1 MTTAA
6 AGVEAGAR
14 PGLSRRMDGI
24 DDCSLRVI
32 KKLGDKTQAVAARA
46 ENVAMGPLSL
56 NAVTSTAA
64 LPLPLPLPLP
74 LWAGLTLAA
83 LVLAVC
89 ALVWLHW
96 GAGFMSRQARSRRP
110 VAHPVLLAREDFE
123 QALQDAAFDCDQ
135 SADGLCVL
143 LVNLDNL
150 DAVNQGYGH
159 QQADAL
165 IADATDRLLALCGP
179 STLMTR
185 LGGVDFVVL
194 ARMDEAA
201 ACTLAARL
209 CLGLTRPLFP
219 VPDRADASM
228 SCSVGLAVYPRHGA
242 RQRLV
247 DHAST
252 AMRQVKRAGGSD
264 YMVFDPKTAFDHR
277 EHAEL
282 VADLRQA
289 VAHGELELYY
299 QPKVDAR
306 SLQFTA
312 AEALLRWHHPRRGM
326 ISPSVFIPMAERY
339 GLIGVIGNWVIDDA
353 ARQAA
358 VWRSVGL
365 RMRVAINI
373 SAYQMRQDDLVDR
386 IDAALSRH
394 RLQPGRFTCE
404 ITESVAMED
413 TRVTQRSFERMR
425 QAGLHVSIDDF
436 GVGQASLSYLRRLP
450 AAELKIDASFVQD
463 LDSSADARAIVE
475 AVVSLAHALN
485 LKVVAEGVETEKQ
498 RDLLVKMACDEM
510 QGFLFARPM
519 TAKALTALASLDPDH
534 PPAEVHGF
542 RASLFHE
549 TAPQSI

>member
-1 MTTAA
+1 MRLPALDAA
-6 AGVEAGAR
+6 FE
-14 PGLSRRMDGI
+14 P
-24 DDCSLRVI
+24 
-32 KKLGDKTQAVAARA
+32 T
-46 ENVAMGPLSL
+46 
-56 NAVTSTAA
+56 A
-64 LPLPLPLPLP
+64 LPH
-74 LWAGLTLAA
+74 WVWLTLAMLSA
-83 LVLAVC
+83 AVAVL
-89 ALVWLHW
+89 LWMQTR
-96 GAGFMSRQARSRRP
+96 GRRP
-110 VAHPVLLAREDFE
+110 RGSSHSTNAMRPGVPGLVPREHFE
-123 QALQDAAFDCDQ
+123 QALENAVALCDQ
-135 SADGLCVL
+135 RSGALCVL

-165 IADATDRLLALCGP
+165 IAGATARLLAMCGP
-179 STLMTR
+179 GVQLAR
-185 LGGVDFVVL
+185 LGGVDFALL
-194 ARMDEAA
+194 APVDEAA
-201 ACTLAARL
+201 ACALAARL
-209 CLGLTRPLFP
+209 CLGLARPLFP

-228 SCSVGLAVYPRHGA
+228 SCSIGLAVYPRHGA

-264 YMVFDPKTAFDHR
+264 YMVFDPKVAVDHR
-277 EHAEL
+277 AQAEL
-282 VADLRQA
+282 LADLRQA
-289 VAHGELELYY
+289 VARGELELYY

-326 ISPSVFIPMAERY
+326 ISPTVFIPMAERH

-358 VWRSVGL
+358 AWRAVGL

-386 IDAALSRH
+386 IEAALSRH
-394 RLQPGRFTCE
+394 KLQPSRFTCE

-413 TRVTQRSFERMR
+413 TRVTQRSFDRMR

-463 LDSSADARAIVE
+463 LETSADARSIVD
-475 AVVSLAHALN
+475 AVVRLAHALN
-485 LKVVAEGVETEKQ
+485 LKVVAEGVETERQ
-498 RDLLVKMACDEM
+498 RDLLVKMNCDEL
-510 QGFLFARPM
+510 QGFLFAKPM
-519 TAKALTALASLDPDH
+519 AAKALTALASLDDDRKYQP
-534 PPAEVHGF
+534 EVKGF

-549 TAPQSI
+549 TAPQEI